1 MKNDFDKNIAA
12 LLREPDVT
20 PRAGTL
26 LKYGG
31 TIEGFIKRYGPY
43 FLGHTYGVGPKTV
56 IGIMSHIGDSYVAH
70 WWPELAG
77 HHLDAVQIYQLC
89 IDSKR

>member
-1 MKNDFDKNIAA
+1 MKVVFDEEIAA
-12 LLREPDVT
+12 LLKEHDIT

-26 LKYGG
+26 LKYAGSVDN
-31 TIEGFIKRYGPY
+31 FIKRRYPY

-56 IGIMSHIGDSYVAH
+56 IGIMSHIGDAYVAY

-77 HHLDAVQIYQLC
+77 HHLSGEEIYQLC
-89 IDSKR
+89 LESKD